1 MTQAVTRA
9 VVFLLFASVL
19 AGCTLLRLGYGQLDT
34 IAAWM
39 ADDYFDL
46 DPQQKDEFFKR
57 FGRLHAWHRHE
68 QLPDYAAF
76 LKEIQSRLQ
85 KGVGHGDVI
94 WATEGIF
101 ARYRTLAQRGA
112 DDAAAMLATLTP
124 QQIDTLRKKWEKDNR
139 RFVREHKLDGT
150 PEERQR
156 ARVTRAVKQITEWT
170 GSLAPEQEE
179 KVAALVAAV
188 PAIEPMRYDD
198 RRRRQRE
205 FLALLEQRGDKAFAT
220 KLRHWLVNWDE
231 GRAPQYA
238 RIQAEW
244 LEKRAAYFVGVERML
259 TPQQRGTLAQRLQR
273 YIDDFTQLAR
283 SREPAHAA
291 AK

>member
-220 KLRHWLVNWDE
+220 KLRHWLVNWEE